1 MQTALRDLIDTF
13 TDVLGTQKVLHGDR
27 LKSRHSDYCHGAYD
41 GGVLLRP
48 ETTED
53 VTAIC
58 KTADALGVA
67 LVAQGGLTGL
77 VEATDTSR
85 DEVGVS
91 FEYLTRIKRLDPAQ
105 GVAVVEAGVTLESL
119 INAAAEYGL
128 QPGVNLPSRGSCTI
142 GGMAG
147 ANAGGI
153 QAIRY
158 GMMRDNILGLTVVLA
173 SGEVLELNNT
183 LVKNNAG
190 YDLKHLFIGSEGTLG
205 LITEIVVRLHPRPER
220 SETAFFGCPDPAV
233 LPDLLQMAR
242 RRFGSRL
249 LSFEAMWPSY
259 VDLTSASP
267 GMGPRPLSAD
277 HALYG
282 LVEMGSW
289 AGDAPDATEM
299 EGFLEAAFE
308 AGLIADATVAQSEA
322 QRDMFWRIREDSEA
336 VEAQYKT
343 ALSYDIGLE
352 LADITPYVAALD
364 LKISARFP
372 GVHAFYYGH
381 VGDGNLHIFLCWDG
395 GEVRDR
401 SQLDDVVYGTLSG
414 FSNTTISAEHG
425 IGLEKLDYLHLSRP
439 PEALAAMQQLKA
451 AFDPKGILNPGKVL
465 GPRT

>member
-1 MQTALRDLIDTF
+1 M
-13 TDVLGTQKVLHGDR
+13 
-27 LKSRHSDYCHGAYD
+27 
-41 GGVLLRP
+41 
-48 ETTED
+48 
-53 VTAIC
+53 
-58 KTADALGVA
+58 
-67 LVAQGGLTGL
+67 TGL

-85 DEVGVS
+85 GEVGVS
-91 FEYLTRIKRLDPAQ
+91 FERLTRIKRLDPAQ
-105 GVAVVEAGVTLESL
+105 GVAVVEAGVTLETL
-119 INAAAEYGL
+119 INAAAEHGL

-173 SGEVLELNNT
+173 SGEVLDLNNT

-190 YDLKHLFIGSEGTLG
+190 YDLKQLFIGSEGTLG

-220 SETAFFGCPDPAV
+220 SDTAFFGCPDPEA

-242 RRFGSRL
+242 RRLGSRL

-308 AGLIADATVAQSEA
+308 ADLIADAVVAQSEA

-352 LADITPYVAALD
+352 LADITPYIAALD

-395 GEVRDR
+395 DEVRDR
-401 SQLDDVVYGTLSG
+401 SQLDDVVYGTLSD

-425 IGLEKLDYLHLSRP
+425 IGLEKLDYLHLSRT